1 MPFYTKFLPTLLF
14 ICYQLFLAGSGPTC
28 YNPDQTVPEKP
39 YYVCNTT
46 SGEHSACCG
55 PGDPCSANGYCF
67 GSFGFPYRGGCTDIT
82 WQSPSCCPGCRD
94 CTQSARP
101 QKSLTT
107 HKDLADRMIAAVNSF
122 SNLYPCPMNNG
133 SHTTNWCCGPQEDG
147 PESIEAG
154 CCESLLFRPNFGD
167 FANAEAVANTTD
179 PETSTQAA
187 SSSYIATSPS
197 SVASSTSPSLS
208 EPAVTTTPTFTLPA
222 TPAELP
228 SSPPQPSHKSVAVG
242 IGVGVPVA
250 VLVLFGLVLLFLRER
265 RRRVHAQK
273 LTDDAYTTAEERE
286 RASKAARQYELHAHA
301 LPQELEYVQ
310 HVAKE
315 ILSREVYEANGGS

>member
-1 MPFYTKFLPTLLF
+1 MPFYTKFLPTLFF

-67 GSFGFPYRGGCTDIT
+67 GSFGFPYRGG
-82 WQSPSCCPGCRD
+82 S
-94 CTQSARP
+94 
-101 QKSLTT
+101 
-107 HKDLADRMIAAVNSF
+107 AVNSF
-122 SNLYPCPMNNG
+122 SNLYLCPMNNG

-154 CCESLLFRPNFGD
+154 CCESLLFRPTFGD

-242 IGVGVPVA
+242 VGVGVPVA

-310 HVAKE
+310 QVAKE
-315 ILSREVYEANGGS
+315 ILSREVYEANAGS